1 MALTVGELNAIVSVD
16 DRGVSPALRRAEQA
30 MRQAGQQ
37 MGQDADRSGQQA
49 GQLLGGGLVRGAD
62 GQWRNL
68 RGELADA
75 VTAAA
80 AEAERE
86 AHEAGRRAGGQF
98 GDGLG
103 AGARQGGD
111 DLATAVR
118 RGGDDAEGE
127 AERAGSDSGEGFM
140 SRLGSSASG
149 GMGELGGSL
158 KEELIGG
165 FGPAAAG
172 ALIGATLIEGIGSAL
187 EQGQITGRLG
197 AQLGAT
203 PAEAER
209 YGHIAGQMYASAVT
223 EDFQGAADAIS
234 TVMRAGIMPTGAT
247 DAQIQHLATQVSDLA
262 GTFELDLGQTA
273 NAVGQMIKTGLAKD
287 GTAAVDALTRGLQKM
302 GPRADDIADTFN
314 EYSTIFRQLGVD
326 ATQATGLLSQGMK
339 AGARDTDV
347 VADSLKEFVLITQGG
362 GKDVDAAFAK
372 IGLSGKAMQQAFV
385 EGGPK
390 ARKALDRVFDG
401 LRHMKKGTD
410 RNATALTLFGT
421 KSEDTQ
427 KALMALDP
435 SSAVDA
441 LGKVGGAADAM
452 GDSLRDNAGTKLEQA
467 KRSLQQGLVTM
478 LGGGLVQLGRF
489 RDFLGHLWD
498 NAGKGGAEGA
508 DRVVAF
514 AQLVGQRLLDKGRE
528 LAPKVVQMLSDM
540 GTKAAEFIAANPMAV
555 LKIGAIAGAIVVGF
569 LALPGLVA
577 AALAAAAGT
586 MMYGFISSMQSSAS
600 SHLDRWWG
608 QFAGWVSAKAAAAP
622 GVMNTLGSS
631 IGGWFSGLWSRYVS
645 GPVGRAWNSF
655 IGSVNRLPGR
665 ASGALN
671 GLGNSLSGAAS
682 RGWARFQS
690 ASVAKGA
697 QFLGWVRGLPGRTSA
712 AVGSMGGLLVQKGR
726 NVVQGLWNGISGMGG
741 WLRGRIMGWARS
753 VIPGPIAKALGIH
766 SPSKVTATQG
776 RWIARGLIEGL
787 TGSSKQVRA
796 AATRLAD
803 IVADSMRRGS
813 RRSGALKRISSDSK
827 RLLKLASQRERVAT
841 RLKAAQKKL
850 TDLTNSRNK
859 LAADVK
865 KGVLDSANITTQGND
880 GLPVTANSILDN
892 LKQDRAAAE
901 RFAKSLATLRKKG
914 VRADLIAQIA
924 QAGVEQGSSA
934 AAALANA
941 NSGQIKQINK
951 EQAKLVSAAGNAG
964 TVAGNAM
971 YGAGIDSARGL
982 IRGLQSQ
989 QAAIDKQM
997 LKIAQSMS
1005 KAIRKALGIKSPS
1018 RVMALVGQYT
1028 AQGLIQGVEGQRSA
1042 VNRSMASLVETPAPG
1057 SWDMAS
1063 ARARATASQKVV
1075 LELRSSGRGED
1086 DYLIERMRRGIR
1098 KKGGG
1103 DVGFVLG
1110 NGKRAS

>member
-16 DRGVSPALRRAEQA
+16 DQAVSPALRRTEQA

-86 AHEAGRRAGGQF
+86 AHEAGRRTGGEFAQ
-98 GDGLG
+98 GLG
-103 AGARQGGD
+103 TGARQGD
-111 DLATAVR
+111 DLADAVR
-118 RGGDDAEGE
+118 RSGNDAEGE
-127 AERAGSDSGEGFM
+127 AERAGSASGEGFM

-149 GMGELGGSL
+149 GMGEIGGGL
-158 KEELIGG
+158 AEELIGG

-172 ALIGATLIEGIGSAL
+172 ALIGATLIEGIGTAL

-209 YGHIAGQMYASAVT
+209 YGHIAGAMYADAVT

-262 GTFELDLGQTA
+262 STFELDLGQTA

-287 GTAAVDALTRGLQKM
+287 GTQAVDALTRGLQKM

-314 EYSTIFRQLGVD
+314 EYSTIFRNMGLD
-326 ATQATGLLSQGMK
+326 ANTATGLLSQGMK

-347 VADSLKEFVLITQGG
+347 VADSLKEFLLTVQGG
-362 GKDVDAAFAK
+362 GKDVDAAFK
-372 IGLSGKAMQQAFV
+372 QIGLSGSEMQKAFTQ
-385 EGGPK
+385 GGPK
-390 ARKALDRVFDG
+390 AAAALDTIFDR
-401 LRHMKKGTD
+401 LRKIKD
-410 RNATALTLFGT
+410 PAKRNALAVALFKT
-421 KSEDTQ
+421 KSEDMQ
-427 KALMALDP
+427 KALYSLDP
-435 SSAVDA
+435 SNAVKA
-441 LGKVGGAADAM
+441 LGAVGGAADKM
-452 GDSLRDNAGTKLEQA
+452 GNSLRDNAGAKLEQF
-467 KRSLQQGLVTM
+467 KRGVQQGLVNIV
-478 LGGGLVQLGRF
+478 GSGLVELGKF
-489 RDFLGHLWD
+489 KGFLGHLWD
-498 NAGKGGAEGA
+498 DAGKGGEQGA
-508 DRVVAF
+508 DRVVRF
-514 AQLVGQRLLDKGRE
+514 AELVGQRLLDKGKE
-528 LAPKVVQMLSDM
+528 LAPKIIGMLSQAGQD
-540 GTKAAEFIAANPMAV
+540 AAAYIAANPMAV

-577 AALAAAAGT
+577 AALATAAGT
-586 MMYGFISSMQSSAS
+586 MMYGFISSLQSSAS
-600 SHLDRWWG
+600 SHLDHWWG
-608 QFAGWVSAKAAAAP
+608 TFAGWVSAKAGAAP
-622 GVMNTLGSS
+622 GVMSVLGSA
-631 IGGWFSGLWSRYVS
+631 IGGWFSGLWSRYVA
-645 GPVGRAWNSF
+645 GPVSRAWSSF

-665 ASGALN
+665 ASGALG
-671 GLGNSLSGAAS
+671 GLGGSLAGAAS
-682 RGWARFQS
+682 RGWGRFQS

-712 AVGSMGGLLVQKGR
+712 SVGSMGGLLVQKGR
-726 NVVQGLWNGISGMGG
+726 NVVQGLWSGISGMGG

-766 SPSKVTATQG
+766 SPSKVTSAQG

-787 TGSSKQVRA
+787 TGSSKQVKA

-813 RRSGALKRISSDSK
+813 RRSGALKRISTDSK
-827 RLLKLASQRERVAT
+827 KLLKLASQRERVAA
-841 RLKAAQKKL
+841 RLKSAQKKL
-850 TDLTNSRNK
+850 ADLTSSRDK

-865 KGVLDSANITTQGND
+865 KGVLDSANITTKGND
-880 GLPVTANSILDN
+880 GWPVTATSILDG
-892 LKQDRAAAE
+892 LKQDRLAAE

-941 NSGQIKQINK
+941 NSGQIKQINS
-951 EQAKLVSAAGNAG
+951 EQAKLVTAAGNAG

-982 IRGLQSQ
+982 IKGLQSQ

-997 LKIAQSMS
+997 LKIAKSMS
-1005 KAIRKALGIKSPS
+1005 SAIRKALGIKSPS
-1018 RVMALVGQYT
+1018 RVMALVGRYT
-1028 AQGLIQGVEGQRSA
+1028 AQGLQQGIEAERSA

-1063 ARARATASQKVV
+1063 GRARAAAAQKVV
-1075 LELRSSGRGED
+1075 VEFRSDQQGEAA
-1086 DYLIERMRRGIR
+1086 YLMGKMRRTVQ
-1098 KKGGG
+1098 KTAGG
-1103 DVGFVLG
+1103 DVQFAFS
-1110 NGKRAS
+1110 GKRSS